1 MPASCQALKNKGS
14 SQENNIRAKL
24 NIDCVYKVASTDGM
38 SCGGCAFYPQEASS
52 INNESST
59 TAG

>member
-1 MPASCQALKNKGS
+1 MPASCRALRNKGS

-38 SCGGCAFYPQEASS
+38 SCGGYAFYPKA
-52 INNESST
+52 
-59 TAG
+59 